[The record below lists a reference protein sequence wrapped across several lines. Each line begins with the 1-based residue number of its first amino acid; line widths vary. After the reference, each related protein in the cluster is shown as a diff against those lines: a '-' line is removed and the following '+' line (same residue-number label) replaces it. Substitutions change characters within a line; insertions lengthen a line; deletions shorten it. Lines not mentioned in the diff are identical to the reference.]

1 MRLTRD
7 LMENKHGKIF
17 FCFFW
22 KTLDKHQNL
31 WYNRGTSRGTTK
43 KEKLKMEN
51 FPYTMLH
58 FTTWDPEHGERNRES
73 TYRIQSADDLAD
85 QMEQMKSAWIFEE
98 FAVEEYHED
107 AAAVRK
113 AIEAGEHMRAWI
125 TQDTEEGEIELAR
138 SEMPLAD
145 YMAAI
150 ADDISW
156 WDAATHAE

>member
-1 MRLTRD
+1 MK
-7 LMENKHGKIF
+7 NQKA
-17 FCFFW
+17 
-22 KTLDKHQNL
+22 
-31 WYNRGTSRGTTK
+31 
-43 KEKLKMEN
+43 EK
-51 FPYTMLH
+51 FPYTLLH
-58 FTTWDPEHGERNRES
+58 FTTWDPEHGECNRES
-73 TYRIQSADDLAD
+73 TYRIQSADDLAY

-145 YMAAI
+145 YAAALAPAI
-150 ADDISW
+150 
-156 WDAATHAE
+156 TG

>member
-1 MRLTRD
+1 
-7 LMENKHGKIF
+7 
-17 FCFFW
+17 
-22 KTLDKHQNL
+22 
-31 WYNRGTSRGTTK
+31 
-43 KEKLKMEN
+43 MEN
-51 FPYTMLH
+51 FPHTMLH
-58 FTTWDPEHGERNRES
+58 FTTWDPEHGECNRES
-73 TYRIQSADDLAD
+73 TYSIQSADDLAY
-85 QMEQMKSAWIFEE
+85 QMEQMKSARLFET

-150 ADDISW
+150 ADTIGW
-156 WDAATHAE
+156 WSAAPDAE

>member
-1 MRLTRD
+1 MK
-7 LMENKHGKIF
+7 NQKA
-17 FCFFW
+17 
-22 KTLDKHQNL
+22 
-31 WYNRGTSRGTTK
+31 
-43 KEKLKMEN
+43 EK

-58 FTTWDPEHGERNRES
+58 FTTWTPEHGECNRER
-73 TYRIQSADDLAD
+73 TCRIQSADELAY
-85 QMEQMKSAWIFEE
+85 QMEQIKSAWIFEE
-98 FAVEEYHED
+98 FAVEEYRED

-156 WDAATHAE
+156 WDAAPDAE